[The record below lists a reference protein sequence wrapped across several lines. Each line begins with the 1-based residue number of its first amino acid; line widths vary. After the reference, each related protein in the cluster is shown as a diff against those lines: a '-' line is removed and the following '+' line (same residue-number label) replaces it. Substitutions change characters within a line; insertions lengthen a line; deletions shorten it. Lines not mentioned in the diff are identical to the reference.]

1 MQSSHI
7 ILGIIVCCFILI
19 TTFRK
24 TFRLPKLLSLATLV
38 PGKMIIFVQIALVAC
53 ILAFVYLL
61 SRAQPAWKI
70 TRENYSDTSTTYSN
84 AIDPTM
90 GKTNNVAGF
99 GYSATDPNNVANAAA
114 TYVQDFGS
122 ANASTQNFT
131 VDNNLLQGSAV
142 ISQPNMTGSY
152 PIYNEGGT
160 GFVQTYDQLYKS
172 STTNM
177 SQVGVVPIAPYISG
191 GFCQRLANQPL
202 ELERRCNELKQD
214 VCATTNCC
222 VLLGG
227 TKCVAGNEQGPINQ
241 ANYSDFLLKNR
252 DQYYYQGKCYGNCT
266 HSFP

>member
-1 MQSSHI
+1 M
-7 ILGIIVCCFILI
+7 IIV
-19 TTFRK
+19 
-24 TFRLPKLLSLATLV
+24 
-38 PGKMIIFVQIALVAC
+38 VQIALVAC

-61 SRAQPAWKI
+61 THTQPAWKI
-70 TRENYSDTSTTYSN
+70 TREHYTDAATTYSN

-90 GKTNNVAGF
+90 GQ
-99 GYSATDPNNVANAAA
+99 SNNVANAAA

-122 ANASTQNFT
+122 ANASTQNFS

-152 PIYNEGGT
+152 PIYNQGGN
-160 GFVQTYDQLYKS
+160 GFVPTYDQLYKS

-202 ELERRCNELKQD
+202 ELEQRCNELKQD

-227 TKCVAGNEQGPINQ
+227 TKCVAGNAQGPINQ